1 MSRAVVTLHLFVLTI
16 MLLHELAM
24 VVLALQGAKKQ
35 LCLSKGYLHTVAF
48 RSSPCLLLLRQAGC
62 SANFCYRSYCA
73 SWSVLRMRMITLLIP
88 RCGIGVKY
96 TYSTPE
102 ISNKDVIIIQYQII
116 IPIFLQCTWG

>member
-24 VVLALQGAKKQ
+24 VVLVPQGAKKQ

-62 SANFCYRSYCA
+62 SVLPMSATYHIVLPGLFCAC
-73 SWSVLRMRMITLLIP
+73 L
-88 RCGIGVKY
+88 
-96 TYSTPE
+96 
-102 ISNKDVIIIQYQII
+102 
-116 IPIFLQCTWG
+116 